1 MTTLR
6 KSVLA
11 LVAAGV
17 TMTGATAGA
26 STTKEW
32 QAAAAQAQA
41 ACSKASGLRDVK
53 AVGDPA
59 IFDDTSPLT
68 AVLIKGV
75 YPQAHMKGQA
85 GTMLCLY
92 DRKTRR
98 ARAVEW
104 APSAP

>member
-1 MTTLR
+1 MTNLR
-6 KSVLA
+6 NGVLA
-11 LVAAGV
+11 LIAAGL
-17 TMTGATAGA
+17 TLTGATATA

-32 QAAAAQAQA
+32 QAATAQAQA
-41 ACSKASGLRDVK
+41 ACGKASGLRDVK
-53 AVGDPA
+53 VVGEPA

-68 AVLIKGV
+68 AVLVRGT

-104 APSAP
+104 APPTP